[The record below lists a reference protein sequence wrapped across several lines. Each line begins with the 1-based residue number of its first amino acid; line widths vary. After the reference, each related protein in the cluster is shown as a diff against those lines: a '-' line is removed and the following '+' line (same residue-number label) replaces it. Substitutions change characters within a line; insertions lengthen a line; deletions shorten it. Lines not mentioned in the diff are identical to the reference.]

1 MSNVAV
7 VGTQWGDEGKGKVI
21 DLLTENANIVAR
33 YQGGNN
39 AGHTVIINDNEFT
52 LHLIPS
58 GILHKDKKCIIG
70 NGVVINPKALL
81 AEISELK
88 DNGISVNE
96 SNLYISKSAHVTM
109 PYHIASETLKEERER
124 GRIGTTL
131 RGIGPTYVDKA
142 ARMGIRMCDL
152 IDPDSFRV
160 KLEENLDQIN
170 VLFEKIYGAKGF
182 QANEIFDEYSVYVEK
197 LAPFVK
203 DTVFMLNKA
212 IDEGV
217 SILFEGAQGTLLD
230 VDHGTYPY
238 VTSSSSTAGGIC
250 TGLGIGPTKVDSIIG
265 VVKAYTTRVGEG
277 PFPTELKGD
286 LGDKLRNAGPIGE
299 YGRSTGR
306 PRRCGWFDGIIT
318 RYSAMLNGL
327 SRAAVTRLDILD
339 DLDEINI
346 CVAYEY
352 DNQRLEE
359 FPYRSDILQ
368 KCKPIYEKLPGWTES
383 TVDIREYGKLPKNAQ
398 KYLNRLSELMDVP
411 IAIISVGPQRKQT
424 IFVEKNF

>member
-7 VGTQWGDEGKGKVI
+7 IGTQWGDEGKGKII
-21 DLLTENANIVAR
+21 DLLTKNADIVAR

-39 AGHTVIINDNEFT
+39 AGHTVIIKDNEFT

-58 GILHKDKKCIIG
+58 GILHKGKKCIIG

-81 AEISELK
+81 AEISELEDK
-88 DNGISVNE
+88 GISVNE
-96 SNLYISKSAHVTM
+96 DNLYISKSAHVTM
-109 PYHIASETLKEERER
+109 PYHIVSETLKEERER

-152 IDPDSFRV
+152 IDPDIFRA
-160 KLEENLDQIN
+160 KLEENLEQIN
-170 VLFEKIYGAKGF
+170 LLFEKIYGVKGF
-182 QANEIFDEYSVYVEK
+182 KVNEIFDEYSGYVEK

-217 SILFEGAQGTLLD
+217 SVLFEGAQGSLLD

-238 VTSSSSTAGGIC
+238 VTSSNSTAGGIC
-250 TGLGIGPTKVDSIIG
+250 TGLGVGPTKIDSIIG

-277 PFPTELKGD
+277 PFPTELKGE
-286 LGDKLRNAGPIGE
+286 LGNKLRNAGPIGE

-306 PRRCGWFDGIIT
+306 PRRCGWFDGVIT
-318 RYSAMLNGL
+318 GYSAMLNGL
-327 SRAAVTRLDILD
+327 SSLAVTRLDILD
-339 DLDEINI
+339 DLEEINV

-352 DNQRLEE
+352 NNKRLEE
-359 FPYRSDILQ
+359 FPYRSDVLQ
-368 KCKPIYEKLPGWTES
+368 QCKPIYEKLQGWKES
-383 TVDIREYGKLPKNAQ
+383 TVNTREYSKLPKNAQ
-398 KYLNRLSELMDVP
+398 KYLNRLSELMNVP
-411 IAIISVGPQRKQT
+411 ISIVSVGPQRRQT
-424 IFVEKNF
+424 IFVEKNL

>member
-7 VGTQWGDEGKGKVI
+7 VGTQWGDEGKGKII
-21 DLLTENANIVAR
+21 DLLTENADIVAR

-39 AGHTVIINDNEFT
+39 AGHTVIINEKEFT

-81 AEISELK
+81 AEISELENK
-88 DNGISVNE
+88 GIKVSE
-96 SNLYISKSAHVTM
+96 DNLYISKSAHVTM
-109 PYHIASETLKEERER
+109 PYHIVSEKLKEERDR

-152 IDPDSFRV
+152 IDPDSFRR

-170 VLFEKIYGAKGF
+170 VLFEKIYGVKGF
-182 QANEIFDEYSVYVEK
+182 QVNEIFDEYSGYIEK
-197 LAPFVK
+197 LVPFVK

-212 IDEGV
+212 IDKGV
-217 SILFEGAQGTLLD
+217 SVLFEGAQGSLLD

-238 VTSSSSTAGGIC
+238 VTSSNSTAGGIC
-250 TGLGIGPTKVDSIIG
+250 TGLGIGPTKIDSIIG

-306 PRRCGWFDGIIT
+306 PRRCGWFDGVIT

-327 SRAAVTRLDILD
+327 SYVAVTRLDILD
-339 DLDEINI
+339 DLDEINV

-352 DNQRLEE
+352 NNERLEE
-359 FPYRSDILQ
+359 FPYRADILQ
-368 KCKPIYEKLPGWTES
+368 QCKPIYEKLPGWKQS
-383 TVDIREYGKLPKNAQ
+383 TVNIREYSKLPKNAQ
-398 KYLNRLSELMDVP
+398 KYLNKLSKLMNVP
-411 IAIISVGPQRKQT
+411 IAIVSVGPQRRQT
-424 IFVEKNF
+424 IFIEKDF

>member
-7 VGTQWGDEGKGKVI
+7 VGTQWGDEGKGKII
-21 DLLTENANIVAR
+21 DLLTENADIVAR

-39 AGHTVIINDNEFT
+39 AGHTVIINDREFP

-81 AEISELK
+81 AEISELENK
-88 DNGISVNE
+88 GIKVNE
-96 SNLYISKSAHVTM
+96 DNLYISKSAHVTM
-109 PYHIASETLKEERER
+109 PYHIVSETLKEERDR

-152 IDPDSFRV
+152 VDPDIFRA
-160 KLEENLDQIN
+160 KLEENLEQIN
-170 VLFEKIYGAKGF
+170 VLFEKIYGVGGF
-182 QANEIFDEYSVYVEK
+182 QVNEIFDEYSGYVEK
-197 LAPFVK
+197 LRPFVK

-238 VTSSSSTAGGIC
+238 VTSSNSTAGGIC
-250 TGLGIGPTKVDSIIG
+250 TGLGIGPTKIDSIIG

-286 LGDKLRNAGPIGE
+286 LGNKLRNAGPIGE

-306 PRRCGWFDGIIT
+306 PRRCGWFDGVIT

-327 SRAAVTRLDILD
+327 SCVAVTRLDILD
-339 DLDEINI
+339 DLDEINVCI
-346 CVAYEY
+346 AYEY
-352 DNQRLEE
+352 NNRRLEE

-368 KCKPIYEKLPGWTES
+368 QCKPIYEKLPGWKQS
-383 TVDIREYGKLPKNAQ
+383 TVDIREYSKLPKNAQ
-398 KYLNRLSELMDVP
+398 KYLNRLSELMNVP
-411 IAIISVGPQRKQT
+411 IAIVSVGPQRRQT
-424 IFVEKNF
+424 IFIEKNL